1 MTMESDRIS
10 YHDSVRTVYER
21 LKKDGMS
28 NVWDRYEAQG
38 FGNDPDKRCG
48 FCQSGARCDFC

>member
-10 YHDSVRTVYER
+10 YHESVRTVYER

-38 FGNDPDKRCG
+38 LGKDPDKR
-48 FCQSGARCDFC
+48 